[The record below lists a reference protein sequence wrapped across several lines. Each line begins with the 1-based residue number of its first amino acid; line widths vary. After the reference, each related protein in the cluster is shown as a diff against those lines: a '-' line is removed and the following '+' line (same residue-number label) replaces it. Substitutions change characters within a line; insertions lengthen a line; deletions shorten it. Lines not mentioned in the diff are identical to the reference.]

1 MHASASTP
9 ASSAAARIGVA
20 ALLTLQA
27 GLLLWTNRSSAITF
41 DEYAHLPAG
50 VAYWRHGA
58 LDIYNLTPPLLRF
71 WAAAPLLAM
80 DPQVPD
86 PALVR
91 ADSADARHW
100 IYAEHF
106 LRANAE
112 TDTGR
117 YVQFFTVGRAALIP
131 LLLFGG
137 WVVYRWA
144 AALHGEMAGLAALAL
159 YVTCPNLIAHGALLT
174 TDAGTSVAI
183 LAAAWLAWRFGAQPT
198 LLRGVLLALAIAA
211 AHLCKFTAL
220 LLWPALL
227 AMLSLQA
234 RGAGWRGLARRWLG
248 LFAAAAAT
256 WLIVNAVYGFAGVG
270 RPLSELEFE
279 SQLLIG
285 VARQFPWLPSPLA
298 SDVLIGFDVQK
309 FETEG
314 QYPALLLGEVYSG
327 SRWYFYPVALALK
340 LPLATLALLALSA
353 VTAVTPGRQAGRL
366 DRAVPLL
373 FASILLAGM
382 TLGTQINIGIRYILP
397 ILPLLYV
404 ALGGLWRAAADSGGR
419 WRSRAATV
427 LLALAALE
435 PLAQAPH
442 YLAFMNALGGGPAKA
457 YRQLND
463 SNYDWGQD
471 LDKLGV
477 WMRENRQEQVVLCY
491 FGSVDPRVYG
501 VAYSSLLEPDD
512 TSEYVVVSS
521 YFVAG
526 LDHWLRTPRGRSEQR
541 VSLPYHRE
549 LANLAPAARLGRTLF
564 VYRRG
569 EYEQLVVDFF
579 SRSGTP

>member
-1 MHASASTP
+1 MHASASKP
-9 ASSAAARIGVA
+9 ASSLAVRLGVA
-20 ALLTLQA
+20 ALLTLHTA
-27 GLLLWTNRSSAITF
+27 LLLWTNRSSAITF

-80 DPQVPD
+80 DPRVPD

-106 LRANAE
+106 LRANAQI
-112 TDTGR
+112 DPGR

-131 LLLFGG
+131 LLLIGG
-137 WVVYRWA
+137 WIVYRWA
-144 AALHGEMAGLAALAL
+144 AALHGEIAGLAALAL

-174 TDAGTSVAI
+174 TDAGTSVAL

-198 LLRGVLLALAIAA
+198 LLRGALLALAIAA

-227 AMLSLQA
+227 ATLTLQA
-234 RGAGWRGLARRWLG
+234 RGAGWRGLAHRGLG

-256 WLIVNAVYGFAGVG
+256 WLVVNAVYGFSGVG
-270 RPLSELEFE
+270 RPLSEFALQ
-279 SQLLIG
+279 SQLLTG
-285 VARQFPWLPSPLA
+285 VARQFPWFPSPLA
-298 SDVLIGFDVQK
+298 RDVLIGFDVQK

-327 SRWYFYPVALALK
+327 ARWYFYPVALALK
-340 LPLATLALLALSA
+340 LPLATLALLALAATSA
-353 VTAVTPGRQAGRL
+353 RGRL
-366 DRAVPLL
+366 DHALPLI
-373 FASILLAGM
+373 FGWILLAGM

-404 ALGGLWRAAADSGGR
+404 VIGGLWRPATG
-419 WRSRAATV
+419 WRRTAATV
-427 LLALAALE
+427 LLALAVIE

-442 YLAFMNALGGGPAKA
+442 YLAFMNALGGGPTKA

-471 LDKLGV
+471 LDKLGA
-477 WMRENRQEQVVLCY
+477 WMHENEQQQVILCY

-501 VAYSSLLEPDD
+501 VTYSSLLEPDD
-512 TSEYVVVSS
+512 ESEYVVVSS

-526 LDHWLRTPRGRSEQR
+526 LDHWLRTPRGRSEER

-549 LANLAPAARLGRTLF
+549 LAELAPAARVGRTLF
-564 VYRRG
+564 VYRRS
-569 EYEQLVVDFF
+569 EFEQLVVDFF
-579 SRSGTP
+579 DRRGVP